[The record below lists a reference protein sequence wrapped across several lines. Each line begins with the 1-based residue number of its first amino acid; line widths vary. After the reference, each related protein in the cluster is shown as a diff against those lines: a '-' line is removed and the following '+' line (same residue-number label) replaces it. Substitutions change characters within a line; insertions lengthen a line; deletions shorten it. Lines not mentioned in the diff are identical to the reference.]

1 MKVSIDKN
9 FEIAQPVSKVWEYL
23 LDPYKVAE
31 CVPGVQLTEK
41 ISETEYKG
49 DVGLKLGPVNASF
62 NGVITYAKVD
72 EVAREIHLVGKGVDK
87 KGKGS
92 VEMALEMKLQESGN
106 VTMVNTTMNVTVI
119 GAMAQFGSRLIS
131 DVSDHIFKQF
141 VENFQTL
148 LAGKEIDDQDKQI
161 HGGAVAG
168 TVVKSIASKLTS
180 GVKNIFSKK
189 DKKEEKENE

>member
-31 CVPGVQLTEK
+31 CVPGVKLTEK

-119 GAMAQFGSRLIS
+119 GVMAQFGSRLIS

-141 VENFQTL
+141 VSNFQTMMS
-148 LAGKEIDDQDKQI
+148 GQEIDEKDKKVK
-161 HGGAVAG
+161 GGAMVG
-168 TVVKSIASKLTS
+168 TVAKSI
-180 GVKNIFSKK
+180 VKNIFGKK
-189 DKKEEKENE
+189 EKGEEKEED